1 MVARSGSDG
10 LSLLE
15 KIIELKQ
22 SYMVASKLD

>member
-1 MVARSGSDG
+1 MGAGSGSVG

-15 KIIELKQ
+15 KIIEQKQ

>member
-1 MVARSGSDG
+1 MGAGSSSVG

-15 KIIELKQ
+15 KIIEQKQ